1 MNSYELVPAFADPV
15 ADSQHVFRVLL
26 KSLSEPGLSHP
37 MTRTESLADLCQAGY
52 GIALAL
58 LDSSTSVW
66 LSPKLSSSKIQQNLS
81 FHTGC
86 QIVDEPEQAMF
97 AFLRKEEIDYI
108 KRLNVGTDRD
118 PEFSCTAIVQKDE
131 LDTGSKQIWSGPG
144 ILNQRVVNLDIDAEF
159 WKIRAQKTAFPRGI
173 DVFFVA
179 KDRVLGLPRTT
190 LVQVAQ
196 GSGE

>member
-1 MNSYELVPAFADPV
+1 MNSYELVPAFADSV

-26 KSLSEPGLSHP
+26 KSLSEPGLSHCVD
-37 MTRTESLADLCQAGY
+37 RTDSLAELCQAGY
-52 GIALAL
+52 GMALTL
-58 LDSSTSVW
+58 LDSSTPVW
-66 LSPKLSSSKIQQNLS
+66 LSPALSSSKIQQNLS

-86 QIVDEPEQAMF
+86 QIVDEPEQALF
-97 AFLRKEEIDYI
+97 AFLCEEEIGYI

-118 PEFSCTAIVQKDE
+118 PEFSCTAIVQKND
-131 LDTGSKQIWSGPG
+131 LDTGAQQMWSGPG
-144 ILNQRVVNLDIDAEF
+144 ILEQRLVNLDIDAEF
-159 WKIRAQKTAFPRGI
+159 WSIRAQKTAFPRGI